1 MTDLRTRLRDAL
13 GIEEDDENDRLSVE
27 EAAAM
32 RRVIVAAARV
42 GRVEPARMWRLPL
55 AVAATLVAMV
65 GIGIA
70 IGQHFDARPANLDSP
85 DSSTGD
91 SPARQMPAG
100 ARQLQFSTPGGTRII
115 WIFNSDLDLKT
126 TP

>member
-1 MTDLRTRLRDAL
+1 MTDLRSRLRDAL
-13 GIEEDDENDRLSVE
+13 RDEEDERLSVD

-32 RRVIVAAARV
+32 RRVVVAAARDAAI
-42 GRVEPARMWRLPL
+42 EPAKLWLRPL
-55 AVAATLVAMV
+55 AVAATVVAMIAV
-65 GIGIA
+65 GIA
-70 IGQHFDARPANLDSP
+70 IGQRFDARPVVGDASNGTDDSLPVRPAP
-85 DSSTGD
+85 D
-91 SPARQMPAG
+91 G

>member
-13 GIEEDDENDRLSVE
+13 RDEEDERLSVD

-32 RRVIVAAARV
+32 RRVVVAAARD
-42 GRVEPARMWRLPL
+42 GEREPARMWLPPL

-65 GIGIA
+65 AIGIA
-70 IGQHFDARPANLDSP
+70 IGQRFDDRPAPAGVSDGT
-85 DSSTGD
+85 DGD
-91 SPARQMPAG
+91 LPARQAPG
-100 ARQLQFSTPGGTRII
+100 RARQLHFSTPGGTRII

>member
-13 GIEEDDENDRLSVE
+13 RDEEDERLSVDA
-27 EAAAM
+27 AAAM
-32 RRVIVAAARV
+32 RRVVVAAA
-42 GRVEPARMWRLPL
+42 GDGDSEPARMWLPPL

-65 GIGIA
+65 AIGIA
-70 IGQHFDARPANLDSP
+70 IGQRFDDRPAPAGASDGR
-85 DSSTGD
+85 DGD
-91 SPARQMPAG
+91 LPARQRPDR

-115 WIFNSDLDLKT
+115 WIFNSELDLKT

>member
-13 GIEEDDENDRLSVE
+13 RDEEDERLPVDDI
-27 EAAAM
+27 AAM
-32 RRVIVAAARV
+32 RRVVVASVRTTDEN
-42 GRVEPARMWRLPL
+42 GRRAVSWFQPL
-55 AVAATLVAMV
+55 AVAATLVAMIAV
-65 GIGIA
+65 GIA
-70 IGQHFDARPANLDSP
+70 IGGRFDAGANVATVP
-85 DSSTGD
+85 GGGEGGAAAQK
-91 SPARQMPAG
+91 PER